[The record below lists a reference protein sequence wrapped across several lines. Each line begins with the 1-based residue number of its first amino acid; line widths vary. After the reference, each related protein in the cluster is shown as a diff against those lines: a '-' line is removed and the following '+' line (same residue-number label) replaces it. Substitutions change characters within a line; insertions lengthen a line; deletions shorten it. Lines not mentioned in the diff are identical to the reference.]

1 LTRFNIRIPIRCT
14 AVMAVSSLR
23 VQNRRAAL
31 VALANQLRP
40 AQDAKVLL
48 LKKMREIAAF
58 WA

>member
-1 LTRFNIRIPIRCT
+1 
-14 AVMAVSSLR
+14 MAVSSLR

-40 AQDAKVLL
+40 AQNAIVLL
-48 LKKMREIAAF
+48 LKKMREIATF